1 MKRYIKC
8 SENFTGMHPLDVL
21 FPSMGDWFEEDVCAQ
36 LGSILDIDGD
46 ELRILIAKNAGIDV
60 DDTWDYDV
68 VVSDVYDYINKHKNY
83 YNQLN
88 QFIDEHKD
96 DVEREFDL

>member
-21 FPSMGDWFEEDVCAQ
+21 FPSMADWFEEDVCEQ

-46 ELRILIAKNAGIDV
+46 ELRILIAKNAGIEV
-60 DDTWDYDV
+60 DDPWDYDV